1 MLLSI
6 ENYIS
11 WRKSN
16 KEIYIRYIS
25 GDTAVLSIS
34 KNGIDAEAMY
44 ISEVLKEYII
54 EPNCWFTIETL
65 GLQTELEDN
74 IKFGNIK
81 VASDNWR
88 PEPRSSSID

>member
-16 KEIYIRYIS
+16 KEIHIRYIS

-34 KNGIDAEAMY
+34 TNGIDAEAMY
-44 ISEVLKEYII
+44 ISEILKEYII
-54 EPNCWFTIETL
+54 EPNCW
-65 GLQTELEDN
+65 LQLRHWGC
-74 IKFGNIK
+74 KL
-81 VASDNWR
+81 S
-88 PEPRSSSID
+88 

>member
-16 KEIYIRYIS
+16 KEIHIQYIS
-25 GDTAVLSIS
+25 GDTAVLTIS

-44 ISEVLKEYII
+44 ISKILKEYII

-65 GLQTELEDN
+65 GLQTKLEDN
-74 IKFGNIK
+74 IHIGKLT
-81 VASDNWR
+81 VAPDDWK
-88 PEPRSSSID
+88 PEPRLNP

>member
-1 MLLSI
+1 MLISI

-16 KEIYIRYIS
+16 KVIHLRYIS

-44 ISEVLKEYII
+44 INDLSKEYIR
-54 EPNCWFTIETL
+54 EAECWFTIETL
-65 GLQTELEDN
+65 GLKTQLEDN
-74 IKFGNIK
+74 INIGNIT
-81 VASDNWR
+81 VASDDWR
-88 PEPRSSSID
+88 PEPRLNP

>member
-16 KEIYIRYIS
+16 KEIHIRYIS

-44 ISEVLKEYII
+44 INDLSKEYII
-54 EPNCWFTIETL
+54 EAECWFTIETL
-65 GLQTELEDN
+65 GYETELEDN
-74 IKFGNIK
+74 INIGNLTLAPEDWK
-81 VASDNWR
+81 
-88 PEPRSSSID
+88 PEP

>member
-65 GLQTELEDN
+65 GLQTKLEDN
-74 IKFGNIK
+74 IHIGKLT
-81 VASDNWR
+81 VAPDDWK
-88 PEPRSSSID
+88 PEPRLNP

>member
-54 EPNCWFTIETL
+54 EPNGRFTIETL
-65 GLQTELEDN
+65 GLQTKLEDN
-74 IKFGNIK
+74 IPIGKLT
-81 VASDNWR
+81 VAPDDWK
-88 PEPRSSSID
+88 PEPRLNP

>member
-16 KEIYIRYIS
+16 KEIHIRYIS

-34 KNGIDAEAMY
+34 KNGIDAKAMY
-44 ISEVLKEYII
+44 INDLFKEYII
-54 EPNCWFTIETL
+54 EAECWFTIETL
-65 GLQTELEDN
+65 GLQTKLEDN
-74 IKFGNIK
+74 IYIGKLT
-81 VASDNWR
+81 VAPDDWK
-88 PEPRSSSID
+88 PEPRLNP

>member
-16 KEIYIRYIS
+16 KEIHIRYIS

-44 ISEVLKEYII
+44 INDLSKEYII
-54 EPNCWFTIETL
+54 EAECWFTIETL
-65 GLQTELEDN
+65 GIQTELEDN
-74 IKFGNIK
+74 IHIGKLT
-81 VASDNWR
+81 VAPDDWK
-88 PEPRSSSID
+88 PEPRLNP